1 MNGQVSIEVAAG
13 LTLAAKA
20 VTTGNVAATVEPRAI
35 RLWLMAAP
43 LLVSA
48 PERGGK
54 RLEQGA
60 QVRVFSAPEQAS
72 SGLHSGRAAPSLR
85 ATRKLSWSG
94 VRECAR
100 TLALRAERCTVRKTC
115 KPFTLLATTH
125 KIRLPQRTSLYVYL

>member
-1 MNGQVSIEVAAG
+1 MNGRVSIEVAAG

-48 PERGGK
+48 PERGGE

-60 QVRVFSAPEQAS
+60 QGTEISCLEQAFDKRS
-72 SGLHSGRAAPSLR
+72 SQSHARQRCTRDWQGPEVRRAR
-85 ATRKLSWSG
+85 
-94 VRECAR
+94 VRER
-100 TLALRAERCTVRKTC
+100 RVPSRRALG
-115 KPFTLLATTH
+115 
-125 KIRLPQRTSLYVYL
+125 

>member
-35 RLWLMAAP
+35 RSWLMAAP

-48 PERGGK
+48 PERGGE

-60 QVRVFSAPEQAS
+60 QGTEISCLEQAFDKRS
-72 SGLHSGRAAPSLR
+72 SAGDGRTMGASPR
-85 ATRKLSWSG
+85 AGPEVRRAR
-94 VRECAR
+94 VRER
-100 TLALRAERCTVRKTC
+100 RVPSRRALW
-115 KPFTLLATTH
+115 
-125 KIRLPQRTSLYVYL
+125 